1 MTGALLRRGGE
12 GGLLWPGRP
21 ASQWPERS
29 SCLPSS
35 LALRTDLQLSLQKTA
50 LFPPVWLA
58 EPTFAMLERY
68 VFLLSL
74 LTNTVTSVK
83 NNTHAHY

>member
-1 MTGALLRRGGE
+1 MGFC
-12 GGLLWPGRP
+12 GRKGP
-21 ASQWPERS
+21 PVCPLGRESTP
-29 SCLPSS
+29 

-50 LFPPVWLA
+50 LFSPVWLA

-68 VFLLSL
+68 VFLLIL

-83 NNTHAHY
+83 NNTRDHY